1 MSHDVDP
8 RVDKTRR
15 RLRQALITLLQTETV
30 ENISVQKLTSTA
42 AVTRGT
48 FYLHYKDKPD
58 FVDQA
63 LEDLV
68 TELFDQ
74 AVVTVGIGDIITNPV
89 DPLRRV
95 QVLSL
100 SRALGYIDQHAD
112 AFKTLLL
119 EQRQLAV
126 NRRINQQLTKWMENF
141 YHDFEDQFTD
151 LEVPV
156 SIQIAYYVSAT
167 VGLITDWLAND
178 MIYTPR
184 YLTKCIKKMHH
195 LMTARSISFTDFFVQ

>member
-15 RLRQALITLLQTETV
+15 RLRQALITLLQTERV

-48 FYLHYKDKPD
+48 FYLHYKDKPA

-74 AVVTVGIGDIITNPV
+74 AIVTVAIGDVITNPA

-95 QVLSL
+95 QVLSPPK
-100 SRALGYIDQHAD
+100 ALGYIYQPA
-112 AFKTLLL
+112 AGFQTLLL
-119 EQRQLAV
+119 DPRPFAV
-126 NRRINQQLTKWMENF
+126 NRRVNPQLTKWVEGV
-141 YHDFEDQFTD
+141 YHDF
-151 LEVPV
+151 
-156 SIQIAYYVSAT
+156 
-167 VGLITDWLAND
+167 
-178 MIYTPR
+178 
-184 YLTKCIKKMHH
+184 
-195 LMTARSISFTDFFVQ
+195 